1 MLHTPNALPITPH
14 AMAMELDIL
23 PATSYV
29 WIIIIYNSNLG
40 WDTCQGELLEHSAWV
55 NDLSVTKELAT
66 AASDYFFEYGM
77 IGTLDMAYP
86 SNQATFGHLLNH
98 NYDIPS
104 ILIKYPH
111 SDHKAV
117 RKQYDYKPYI
127 ELTKINRWG
136 TLIPRAELEKNL
148 KSVFER
154 IIEKYWNVLERKL
167 S

>member
-1 MLHTPNALPITPH
+1 
-14 AMAMELDIL
+14 
-23 PATSYV
+23 
-29 WIIIIYNSNLG
+29 
-40 WDTCQGELLEHSAWV
+40 
-55 NDLSVTKELAT
+55 
-66 AASDYFFEYGM
+66 M

-167 S
+167 TYIGFDLITLYSAWFQVHAIYSRYYHQPEKILMKKAIQNYERDLHDSLEDRGNQSVTILY